1 MKNLRDSIIL
11 LLSFFSIVFGVAQ
24 VKGFEDN
31 ILNFQAAFFVM
42 LAIAT
47 IVGVLGPSRVQISIY
62 SYIIIWAI
70 IYVLVWVLYWREL
83 PNPRNIQ
90 ELGVQFLLI
99 EIAAGMAHA
108 IGQNIA
114 QVDYLLD
121 GLSACTYP
129 NRTLN
134 LAAAQDRISTEIQ
147 RSRRYN
153 RPLSVL
159 ALEFEHVNEGED
171 NKSELIQKD
180 LLKRFTLAKIGQI
193 IGNHARQ
200 TDLIIDDQA
209 EHFIIV
215 CPETDQKASKVLA
228 NRIRNAIQEQMDAWV
243 MWGAASFPNEALTF
257 DDLLATAFQR
267 IPRSNK
273 EVEIAAASPTLEET
287 AIHDDREQ

>member
-1 MKNLRDSIIL
+1 
-11 LLSFFSIVFGVAQ
+11 VFGVAQ
-24 VKGFEDN
+24 VEGFEN
-31 ILNFQAAFFVM
+31 NVLNFQAAFFIM

-47 IVGVLGPSRVQISIY
+47 IIGVLGPSRINVSMY
-62 SYIIIWAI
+62 SYLLAWTI
-70 IYVLVWVLYWREL
+70 IYLLTWILYWRYL
-83 PNPRNIQ
+83 PNPRNAQ

-99 EIAAGMAHA
+99 EIAAGLAHT

-114 QVDYLLD
+114 QVDNLLE
-121 GLSACTYP
+121 GLSASTYP

-134 LAAAQDRISTEIQ
+134 LSAAQDRISTEIQ

-159 ALEFEHVNEGED
+159 VLEFDQAEEND
-171 NKSELIQKD
+171 PKTELVQKD

-193 IGNHARQ
+193 IGSHARQ
-200 TDLIIDDQA
+200 TDLILDDQA

-228 NRIRNAIQEQMDAWV
+228 SRIRNAVREQMNTWV

-267 IPRSNK
+267 IPRSGTP
-273 EVEIAAASPTLEET
+273 VEISSPSIEESL
-287 AIHDDREQ
+287 IPDNREQQ